1 MRYHGV
7 YMPDL
12 HIVFVSA
19 VHTDEDADRI
29 IEAFKSSL
37 LDMREDG
44 VLQ

>member
-12 HIVFVSA
+12 HGVFMSA

-29 IEAFKSSL
+29 IEAFGTSL
-37 LDMREDG
+37 LEMRQYG
-44 VLQ
+44 LL